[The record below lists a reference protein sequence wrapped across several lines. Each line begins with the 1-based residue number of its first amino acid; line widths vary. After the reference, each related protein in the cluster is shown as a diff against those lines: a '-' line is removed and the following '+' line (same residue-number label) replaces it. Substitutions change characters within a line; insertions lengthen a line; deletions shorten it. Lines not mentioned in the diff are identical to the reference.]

1 MEKTKLGIRHRIS
14 FLTAVIMPQ
23 NITQRHV
30 HHIFNQKPLESD
42 IWGETGKILREE
54 EGTFYFIRSGLLEF
68 CFPLHKTKLT
78 GDGQRSPPR
87 FPWKSAHLPE
97 LCLSSGP
104 SIWALAVAFCLPLC
118 SPLPAI
124 PTYHSRLPASISFPV
139 HGSMPRWVDGCMDG
153 QTRGWMGGC
162 MDKSID

>member
-54 EGTFYFIRSGLLEF
+54 EGTFYFIHSGLLEF